1 MVISVTLREI
11 VEARDALMTLSQQ
24 KMNIKMSYNIGK
36 MLRKI
41 NIELDELNKKR
52 QAIISENLKEGDTM
66 TPEINQVIMSK
77 LNIELEK
84 EVEIAVHKVDL
95 SNMNNIELSPRD
107 VMALDPFCIF
117 DSVVLE

>member
-1 MVISVTLREI
+1 MNVTLREI

-24 KMNIKMSYNIGK
+24 KMNIKMSYNVGK

-66 TPEINQVIMSK
+66 TPEINQAIMSK